1 MGKKFNSGGSGN
13 IGSDRNVMNVIT
25 ARNARRLEKKKKKWK
40 PLYGWEGEV
49 ICEQRTIEE
58 KPQLTYDKIKKTL
71 EYFEK
76 YGVNL

>member
-1 MGKKFNSGGSGN
+1 M
-13 IGSDRNVMNVIT
+13 GSDHNAMNSIS

-40 PLYGWEGEV
+40 PVYGWEGDV
-49 ICEQRTIEE
+49 ICEKRVIEE
-58 KPQLTYDKIKKTL
+58 KPELTYDEIKKTL